1 MKRYVAL
8 DIGGTKITAA
18 VADGGLR
25 ILQRVPGI
33 ATPVNLAEGLALLHH
48 MVGELSAGEK
58 IAGIGAAAGGPLDW
72 RNGVISPLHQAE
84 WCEVP
89 LRAIMQER
97 WGCPFHVDVDTN
109 VAALGEHFF
118 SARKVRRLL
127 YLTLSTGMGGGY
139 VVDGRIFRGMG
150 DAHPEV
156 GHQAVSYRCAHPER
170 VTCAC
175 GAKACLESLVS
186 GRGIERIYGRPASS
200 LTDEMWAE
208 VGYNLGQG
216 LRNLATILLPD
227 EIVLGGGVAIGGGA
241 RLLDAACAVMRENW
255 KIIPVMP
262 KVRLSELGRDT
273 PLMGAL
279 VIARDGLE

>member
-1 MKRYVAL
+1 MSLYIAL
-8 DIGGTKITAA
+8 DMGGTKITAA
-18 VADGGLR
+18 AADGDLR
-25 ILQRVPGI
+25 ILRRVRGE
-33 ATPVNLAEGLALLHH
+33 ATPVRLAEGLALLHR
-48 MVGELSAGEK
+48 MVGELAAGEK

-72 RNGVISPLHQAE
+72 RNGVVSPLHQAE
-84 WCEVP
+84 WREVP

-109 VAALGEHFF
+109 VAALGEHRF
-118 SARKVRRLL
+118 SPGKIRRLL

-139 VVDGRIFRGMG
+139 VVDGRLFRGM
-150 DAHPEV
+150 DDQHPEV
-156 GHQAVSYRCAHPER
+156 GHQAVPFRCAHLER
-170 VTCAC
+170 VICAC
-175 GAKACLESLVS
+175 GAKGCLEALVS
-186 GRGIERIYGRPASS
+186 GRGIERIYGRPARDLSA
-200 LTDEMWAE
+200 EMWAE
-208 VGYNLGQG
+208 VGHNLGQG

-262 KVRLSELGRDT
+262 KVRLSELGQDT